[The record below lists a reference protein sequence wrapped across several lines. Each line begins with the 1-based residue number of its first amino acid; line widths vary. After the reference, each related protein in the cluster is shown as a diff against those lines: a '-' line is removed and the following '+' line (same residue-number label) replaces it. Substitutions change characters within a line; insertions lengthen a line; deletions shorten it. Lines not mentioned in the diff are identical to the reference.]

1 MDNPIENW
9 QKRWRDHLRRGLGA
23 ARAVLAVGL
32 AAAVISA
39 CTETSGLQDASVQ
52 SLMESSPPLP
62 FDQIRDLMA
71 NGYYEESRAAL
82 DHRLLLEP
90 ADLEAHL
97 LMGETLLSMEDPEN
111 ALTHFLTARDAPG
124 YRPQAQ
130 QGMGIALLRLGQTD
144 DAIASLEDSVATGPA
159 SWRSYNALGVAYDQK
174 MEWSKADT
182 AYRKAQELAPDVGL
196 IANNL
201 GMSLLLQRR
210 YDEAISEFQ
219 GALRIEPRL
228 SAARSNLRIAYAL
241 QGRYLDAMAGVSP
254 QNMADVLNN
263 IGYVAMSQGDLDAA
277 EAYLSRALEVSPA
290 HHHTAARNLDEL
302 RRRRQIN
309 IEAVQSN

>member
-1 MDNPIENW
+1 M
-9 QKRWRDHLRRGLGA
+9 
-23 ARAVLAVGL
+23 AVGL
-32 AAAVISA
+32 AAATVSA
-39 CTETSGLQDASVQ
+39 CTETSGLQDASVE
-52 SLMESSPPLP
+52 SLLENSPPLP
-62 FDQIRDLMA
+62 LDQVRDLMA
-71 NGYYEESRAAL
+71 NGYFEEARAAL
-82 DHRLLLEP
+82 DHRLGLDP
-90 ADLEAHL
+90 SDLEAHL
-97 LMGETLLSMEDPEN
+97 LIGESYLGMDDPEN
-111 ALTHFLTARDAPG
+111 ALPHFLAAREAPG
-124 YRPQAQ
+124 YRWQAQ
-130 QGMGIALLRLGQTD
+130 QGLGVSQLRLGQTD
-144 DAIASLEDSVATGPA
+144 DAIASLEDAVSASPS
-159 SWRSYNALGVAYDQK
+159 SWRAYNALGVAYDRK
-174 MEWSKADT
+174 MDWSKADT
-182 AYRKAQELAPDVGL
+182 AYRKAQELAPDIGL

-210 YDEAISEFQ
+210 YDEAVAEFQ

-302 RRRRQIN
+302 RRRRQIGV
-309 IEAVQSN
+309 EAVQSN